1 MNIYDYLKLTV
12 QSFSSDLI
20 ILGPPGVGKSSVFAS
35 LCKELGIRHCL
46 FNISHYKSDFFGGLV
61 YDGSTLSTLV
71 DLPPEVKEA
80 FIIDEERIIQI
91 DEFTNLNRAE
101 KSALLSLLTERK
113 ILKYSIRNALFVLS
127 GNDEVDSS
135 LSTGIEE
142 PFLSRGELI
151 RLSKQDAEELFVHYL
166 NSLED
171 SVEKSLML
179 FLVSSLSPKIVWG
192 ENNNSIQCN
201 PRALTNTISS
211 IVKKV
216 SICGDKIEDIVYLT
230 TKYRGYV
237 FLHKHILEFFRNK
250 REFSQ
255 LSESEQIR
263 YIENCSDLSKLLELE
278 NFLDSLSETV
288 KLRFA
293 IKLSTL
299 VKGDIRMIKKIMER
313 KRISEMLVRFG
324 NMV

>member
-35 LCKELGIRHCL
+35 LCKELEIRHCL

-61 YDGSTLSTLV
+61 YDGKSTLV

-80 FIIDEERIIQI
+80 FISDEERIIQI

-179 FLVSSLSPKIVWG
+179 FLVSSLTPKIVWG

-201 PRALTNTISS
+201 PRAFTNTISS

-216 SICGDKIEDIVYLT
+216 SICGDKIEDTVYLT